1 MFFISLRKLFLF
13 SRYSNFCNFF
23 PSFPNFSR
31 FKRANWS
38 GIIYDVVNWLAWICR
53 CNFQN
58 NSKTA
63 LYYNIKLGQIIY
75 IYIKGIILNLFC
87 NLKIKNHVIYIRVF
101 QRLSFSWSTRFVSL
115 KLCGIFHFWFCF
127 VFIKGCV
134 HYIFTTSLFCM
145 SKREHLLNKEKCF

>member
-1 MFFISLRKLFLF
+1 MKNVFYFIKEALFVLEIF
-13 SRYSNFCNFF
+13 KFLQFF

-75 IYIKGIILNLFC
+75 IYIKGIVLNLFC
-87 NLKIKNHVIYIRVF
+87 NLKIKNHIIYVQVF
-101 QRLSFSWSTRFVSL
+101 QRLPFSWSTRFVSL
-115 KLCGIFHFWFCF
+115 KLCVGFSIFDFVLFLLKVVSTTFLLLVCF
-127 VFIKGCV
+127 VC
-134 HYIFTTSLFCM
+134 L
-145 SKREHLLNKEKCF
+145 KESTC